1 MVLAG
6 FLVPASAQAAPPSI
20 SHADARDALADA
32 TAALHPVG
40 PLSAGGP
47 AGHPIH
53 ATAALRDLAVVVPA
67 LNRAE
72 RRRANELLRRP
83 TDKNDRGYFGKEA
96 PDSPIC
102 TGRFC
107 IHFTN
112 ARRNAPDSD
121 AFLDEV
127 IDSVDKAYAIENGPT
142 GLDWRDAKPDGTR
155 GARDGRGG
163 DGQVDVYI
171 TNLGSNLYGYAAPD
185 PGQRGPKRFAYLV
198 LDNDYV
204 GFPSP
209 PIASLKVTVAHEYNH
224 ILQFG
229 YDIFQD
235 LWMFETTATWAE
247 QKVYPSINDY
257 LNYLPVVARYP
268 HLPLTGRDKI
278 YGEAVWNHWLEARY
292 GPDVIRD
299 AWSRSVSVKPAH
311 FAVAAYQRA
320 IQLHG
325 GRSFSAEFAAYATE
339 TAEWR
344 SSPLFPDSAR
354 YPDVTRRLRVGP
366 TGRRLRLDNT
376 SYSLGKVR
384 TRGSG
389 PVKLIVKAAKGTRSS
404 LALVGR
410 KGPADSGAVTSVS
423 DFLARGGRGA
433 VELPNPGS
441 YDRITA
447 VVINADGRR
456 GGNGYRKDDSR
467 YRVRLSR

>member
-1 MVLAG
+1 MAGWLA
-6 FLVPASAQAAPPSI
+6 PASAQAAPPSI
-20 SHADARDALADA
+20 SHAEAREALADA
-32 TAALHPVG
+32 TAALHPAQQ
-40 PLSAGGP
+40 LSAGGP
-47 AGHPIH
+47 AGRPIH
-53 ATAALRDLAVVVPA
+53 ATDALRDLAIAVPA

-83 TDKNDRGYFGKEA
+83 SDKNDRGYFGKEA
-96 PDSPIC
+96 DDSPIC
-102 TGRFC
+102 SGRFC
-107 IHFTN
+107 IHFSKS
-112 ARRNAPDSD
+112 RRNAPDSD

-127 IDSVDKAYAIENGPT
+127 VDSVAKTYAVENGPT
-142 GLDWRDAKPDGTR
+142 GMNWRDAKSDGTR
-155 GARDGRGG
+155 GAHNGRGG
-163 DGQVDVYI
+163 EGQVDVYI
-171 TNLGSNLYGYAAPD
+171 TNLGSSLYGYAAPD

-229 YDIFQD
+229 YDTFQD

-247 QKVYPSINDY
+247 QKVYPAINDY

-268 HLPLTGRDKI
+268 QLPLTGRDKI

-292 GPDVIRD
+292 GPDVVRD
-299 AWSRSVSVKPAH
+299 AWARSVKVKPAH

-344 SSPLFPDSAR
+344 ASPSFPDSAR
-354 YPDVTRRLRVGP
+354 YPDVRRRLRVGP

-376 SYSLGKVR
+376 SYALGKVR
-384 TRGSG
+384 TRGSS

-410 KGPADSGAVTSVS
+410 KGPATSGAVTSVAE
-423 DFLARGGRGA
+423 FLPRGGRGT
-433 VELPNPGS
+433 VELPNPAS

-447 VVINADGRR
+447 VVVNADGRR

-467 YRVRLSR
+467 YRVRLVR